1 MKHTI
6 ELKSVQKIIENET
19 VLNNISIKIES
30 GKIYGFVGKN
40 GSGKTM
46 LFRLMAGL
54 IKANEGQL
62 LIDGKEVKFNEEYP
76 LSIGL
81 MIENSGLYKEF
92 TGKENLKLLASI
104 RNKIG
109 NVEIEEAIK
118 KVGLEPNDK
127 RIVKKYSLGM
137 RQRLVFAQAIM
148 EKPDVLLLDEP
159 TNALDKNGV
168 DVIRQLILEEK
179 NRGAIVCLAS
189 HNEGDIGM
197 LCDEIYNI
205 ERGEIGFEKNN

>member
-118 KVGLEPNDK
+118 KEMV
-127 RIVKKYSLGM
+127 
-137 RQRLVFAQAIM
+137 
-148 EKPDVLLLDEP
+148 
-159 TNALDKNGV
+159 
-168 DVIRQLILEEK
+168 
-179 NRGAIVCLAS
+179 
-189 HNEGDIGM
+189 
-197 LCDEIYNI
+197 
-205 ERGEIGFEKNN
+205 